1 MKRVKSSEQRLQLH
15 FKKFIWEEIRHLYTF
30 TPIVKSVKR
39 YRWLR
44 GADSRQAAI
53 HLEDV
58 GLAAFL
64 TSRPPHS
71 GDGWVRLTIFH
82 LLRS

>member
-1 MKRVKSSEQRLQLH
+1 MRLLNA
-15 FKKFIWEEIRHLYTF
+15 F
-30 TPIVKSVKR
+30 TPIVKAVKR

-44 GADSRQAAI
+44 EADSMQAAI

-58 GLAAFL
+58 GLAGFL

-82 LLRS
+82 FLR